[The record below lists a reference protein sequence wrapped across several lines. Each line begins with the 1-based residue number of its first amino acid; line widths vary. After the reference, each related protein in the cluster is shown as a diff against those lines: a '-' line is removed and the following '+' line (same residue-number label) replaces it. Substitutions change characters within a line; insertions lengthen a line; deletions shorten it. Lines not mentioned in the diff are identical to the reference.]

1 MSTVTVLTTAVDLL
15 NGVVVKGNKTVTTQD
30 REKKLIVVSSFNH
43 LLPGVLKNIDILKYC
58 EMSFLR
64 YFLQF
69 IVKFKVKYLQPWF
82 IFVLH

>member
-43 LLPGVLKNIDILKYC
+43 LLPGVLKKY
-58 EMSFLR
+58 
-64 YFLQF
+64 
-69 IVKFKVKYLQPWF
+69 
-82 IFVLH
+82 